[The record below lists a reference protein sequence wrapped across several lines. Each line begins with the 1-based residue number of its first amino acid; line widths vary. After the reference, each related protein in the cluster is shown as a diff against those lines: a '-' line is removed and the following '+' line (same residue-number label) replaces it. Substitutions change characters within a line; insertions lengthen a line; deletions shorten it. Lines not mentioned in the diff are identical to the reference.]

1 MHPFVIAGGG
11 IAGLRAALELAE
23 QASVIVLA
31 KSGLEDSA
39 TRQAQGGIAV
49 AWGDDDTLELHEQ
62 DTLAAGAGL
71 CEPEAVRVLVSEGPA
86 RVRELVA
93 WGAQFDRQPQT
104 HSLARGR
111 EAAHSRARILHAQGD
126 ATGREIAR
134 VLEARARAHA
144 NIRILAPAG
153 LTRIWLGPRPQELGC
168 MGVIWRDAAG
178 REHAQPARA
187 VLLATGGMGQLFAAT
202 TNPAMAT
209 GDGPMMA
216 HAAGAE
222 LADLEFVQFHPTV
235 LALPGAPAYLLS
247 EALRGEG
254 ARLVNRAG
262 ERFLAG
268 VPGGELAARDVV
280 ARALAQEL
288 ARSGEAAVY
297 LDLTHLSR
305 TFLEGRF
312 PGIYAACQGWGLALE
327 RDRIPVR
334 PAAHY
339 AMGGI
344 RTDREGQSSLA
355 GLYAAGEAACSGVH
369 GANRLASNSLLECL
383 VFGYRAAR
391 AMARCEPIPI
401 PAASPD
407 SPLAPP
413 GRHET
418 AEWPVEQIQAQL
430 AQLRARMAQA
440 AGVLRD
446 GDLMRQTLA
455 WIQSQ
460 PRYVSASGAAGREW
474 NSLRPLAELLLRAGL
489 HRRES
494 RGAHWRA
501 DYPSLD
507 AKLNQRH
514 TVIAS
519 DGEIQFEGFQPL
531 LSASA

>member
-1 MHPFVIAGGG
+1 MFPFVIAGGG

-23 QASVIVLA
+23 HAPVIVLA

-71 CEPEAVRVLVSEGPA
+71 CDPGAVRVLVSEGPA

-93 WGAQFDRQPQT
+93 WGAQFDRQPLT

-134 VLEARARAHA
+134 VLETRARAHA

-153 LTRIWLGPRPQELGC
+153 LTRIWLGPRPQQWGCLGI
-168 MGVIWRDAAG
+168 IWRDGAG

-187 VLLATGGMGQLFAAT
+187 VLLATGGLGQLFAAT

-209 GDGPMMA
+209 GDGPVLA
-216 HAAGAE
+216 HAAGAA

-235 LALPGAPAYLLS
+235 LALPGAPPFLLS

-254 ARLVNRAG
+254 AQLVNRAG
-262 ERFLAG
+262 QRFLEG
-268 VPGGELAARDVV
+268 IPGGELAARDVV
-280 ARALAQEL
+280 ARAIAQEL
-288 ARSGEAAVY
+288 ACSGEAAVY

-305 TFLEGRF
+305 TFLARRF
-312 PGIYAACQGWGLALE
+312 PAIYAACQGWGLALE

-344 RTDREGQSSLA
+344 RTDWNGQTNVV

-369 GANRLASNSLLECL
+369 GANRLASNSLLEGL
-383 VFGYRAAR
+383 VFGYRSAR
-391 AMARCEPIPI
+391 AMARCEPIPV
-401 PAASPD
+401 AA
-407 SPLAPP
+407 APP
-413 GRHET
+413 DVLHAAAGRHET
-418 AEWPVEQIQAQL
+418 AEWQVQHLQYQL
-430 AQLRARMAQA
+430 ALLRTRMAQA
-440 AGVLRD
+440 ASVLRD
-446 GDLMRQTLA
+446 GAMMRQTLE

-460 PRYVSASGAAGREW
+460 PRHVIAPAAAGREW
-474 NSLRPLAELLLRAGL
+474 NSLRPLAEWVLRAAL
-489 HRRES
+489 HRCES

-501 DYPSLD
+501 DCPHLD
-507 AKLNQRH
+507 TQLNQRH
-514 TVIAS
+514 TVMDAQ
-519 DGEIQFEGFQPL
+519 GEIQFESFQPL